1 MRNRTILLAS
11 GLAVALLAGGGTALA
26 ASASSGP
33 VSGGVVYGCY
43 TNAAINGSHVI
54 VLQNASTNCPSGT
67 TAVSWNQTGPAGAQ
81 GATGPAGP
89 TGPAGAAGATGPAG
103 PAGATGAAGPAGPQ
117 GPAGSAG
124 GLDAMIGSPCDTNTN
139 AAGNLSVTY
148 TPNDEN
154 GTDAISIVCDQDN
167 PNQQYAVNLTVY
179 SPQSDQLCSP
189 DEWPYTGETCT
200 GGGTGRVTITSQD
213 SQINCTDNNSG
224 TCTGDYTASTLV
236 TLTATLNGDSDGN
249 MSQFGGWAGCDS
261 VSTSGLI
268 CTVTVS
274 AVRNVTATVYP
285 AQGD

>member
-1 MRNRTILLAS
+1 MA
-11 GLAVALLAGGGTALA
+11 GGAAMALVAGGGTALA

-33 VSGGVVYGCY
+33 VSSGVVYGCY

-54 VLQNASTNCPSGT
+54 VLQNANTNCPSGS
-67 TAVSWNQTGPAGAQ
+67 TAVSWNQTGPAGAPGAT

-89 TGPAGAAGATGPAG
+89 AGPAGAAGATGPAG
-103 PAGATGAAGPAGPQ
+103 PTGATGPAGPQ
-117 GPAGSAG
+117 GPAGSAA

-167 PNQQYAVNLTVY
+167 PNQQYAVNVTVY
-179 SPQSDQLCSP
+179 SPQSGQFCDP
-189 DEWPYTGETCT
+189 DPWPYTGETCT

-213 SQINCTDNNSG
+213 PQVNCTDDNAG
-224 TCTGDYTASTLV
+224 ACTGDYKGGTLV
-236 TLTATLNGDSDGN
+236 TLTATLDGDSDGN
-249 MSQFGGWAGCDS
+249 PSQFGGWAGCDS

-268 CTVTVS
+268 CTVTVN

>member
-67 TAVSWNQTGPAGAQ
+67 TAVSWN
-81 GATGPAGP
+81 
-89 TGPAGAAGATGPAG
+89 
-103 PAGATGAAGPAGPQ
+103 
-117 GPAGSAG
+117 PAGSAG